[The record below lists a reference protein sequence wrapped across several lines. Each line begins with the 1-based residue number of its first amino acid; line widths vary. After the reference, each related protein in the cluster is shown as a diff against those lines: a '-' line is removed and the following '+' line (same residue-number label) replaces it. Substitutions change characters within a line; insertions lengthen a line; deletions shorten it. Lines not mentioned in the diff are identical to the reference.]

1 MSANQKLVLITGVSR
16 GLGRALAEE
25 FIRLGH
31 TVLGC
36 GRSEKETGQL
46 RKQFAAPHDF
56 AVVDVSADE
65 QVAAWAKRILKSH
78 GAPDLLLNSAGLI
91 NRNARLWEIG
101 AQEFSDVI
109 DVNLKGVAN
118 VIRHFVPAMVK
129 RRSGVIVNFSSG
141 WGRSTAAEVAPYC
154 ATKWAIEGLTQA
166 LAQELPPGMA
176 AVPLNPGIIN
186 TDMLR
191 SCFGGSAS
199 GYPTPQEWAKIAVP
213 FLLKLGPSD
222 NGRPLTVPVRGAND

>member
-1 MSANQKLVLITGVSR
+1 M
-16 GLGRALAEE
+16 AEE

-46 RKQFAAPHDF
+46 QKQFAAPHDF
-56 AVVDVSADE
+56 AVVDVAADE

-78 GAPDLLLNSAGLI
+78 AAPDLLLNNAGLI
-91 NRNARLWEIG
+91 NRNAPLWQVG
-101 AQEFSDVI
+101 AREFSDVV
-109 DVNLKGVAN
+109 DVNLKGTAN

-129 RRSGVIVNFSSG
+129 RKRGVIVNFSSG

-186 TDMLR
+186 TEHAAQLFWR
-191 SCFGGSAS
+191 FGFGVSNAGRMGKNRRAVSA
-199 GYPTPQEWAKIAVP
+199 
-213 FLLKLGPSD
+213 
-222 NGRPLTVPVRGAND
+222 

>member
-1 MSANQKLVLITGVSR
+1 MSPNQKLVLITGVTR
-16 GLGRALAEE
+16 GLGHAMTGK

-31 TVLGC
+31 TVAGC
-36 GRSEKETGQL
+36 GRSQKEITQL
-46 RKQFAAPHDF
+46 QKQFGSPHDF
-56 AVVDVSADE
+56 AVVDVTDDE
-65 QVAAWAKRILKSH
+65 PVAAWAKRILKSH
-78 GAPDLLLNSAGLI
+78 GAPDLLLNSAGVI

-101 AQEFSDVI
+101 APEFSDVI
-109 DVNLKGVAN
+109 DVNLKGTAN

-129 RRSGVIVNFSSG
+129 NQSGVIVNFSSG
-141 WGRSTAAEVAPYC
+141 WGRSTAAKVAPYC

-166 LAQELPPGMA
+166 LAQELPSGMA

-186 TDMLR
+186 TDMLQ

-199 GYPTPQEWAKIAVP
+199 SYPTPQEWAKVAVP

-222 NGRPLTVPVRGAND
+222 NGRPLTVPIRGAND

>member
-1 MSANQKLVLITGVSR
+1 MPAIGKTILITGVSR
-16 GLGRALAEE
+16 GLGRAMAEE
-25 FIRLGH
+25 FTRLGH

-36 GRSEKETGQL
+36 GRSEKEIEQL
-46 RKQFAAPHDF
+46 RKRFAGPHDF
-56 AVVDVSADE
+56 AVVDVSAEE

-78 GAPDLLLNSAGLI
+78 AAPDLLLNNAGLI

-101 AQEFSDVI
+101 AREFSDVV
-109 DVNLKGVAN
+109 DVNLKGTAN
-118 VIRHFVPAMVK
+118 VIRHFVPEMAK
-129 RRSGVIVNFSSG
+129 RKSGVIVNFSSG
-141 WGRSTAAEVAPYC
+141 WGRSTSAEVAPYC

-191 SCFGGSAS
+191 SCFGVSAS
-199 GYPTPQEWAKIAVP
+199 GYPTAEEWAKIAVP
-213 FLLKLGPSD
+213 FLLKLDLAD
-222 NGRPLTVPVRGAND
+222 NGRPLTVPVRGASG